1 MNDFEFKQ
9 LLGKG
14 SFGMVFLVTNKANK
28 MDYAM
33 KISAK
38 RMNGN
43 DMSRD
48 LLAERNVSFFSGFA

>member
-1 MNDFEFKQ
+1 MNDYEFKQ